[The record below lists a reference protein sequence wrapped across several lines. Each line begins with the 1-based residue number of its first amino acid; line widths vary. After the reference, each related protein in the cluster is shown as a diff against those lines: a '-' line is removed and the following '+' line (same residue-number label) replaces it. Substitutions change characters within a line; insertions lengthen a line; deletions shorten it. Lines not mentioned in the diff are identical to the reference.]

1 MVDEVWASYR
11 FIAIADTAEPEGIR
25 VIDLGAGHASA
36 GTTLCG
42 RIIEMLKAE
51 SLLNESVGAGYI
63 ERNWPPALK
72 ASGTWPLSGLRQSFL
87 NGALTRLLDPDS
99 VLKGKVCEFV
109 GKGEFG
115 LGSGQRTDGSFERV
129 WFEEHVDPA
138 DVTFDKDVFLLAKA
152 TAKKSK
158 AAPVTGG
165 TSDPGP
171 TPEPTPEPDPSPPP
185 QPDPVPVPSASVIR
199 VTGAI
204 PPELWNRLGTRLLPK
219 LRICG
224 DLRVEVGFSATVDTN
239 LAAGVAAEINQAL
252 DELGVRDRIEVQ
264 VINQ

>member
-1 MVDEVWASYR
+1 
-11 FIAIADTAEPEGIR
+11 
-25 VIDLGAGHASA
+25 
-36 GTTLCG
+36 
-42 RIIEMLKAE
+42 MLKAE

-72 ASGTWPLSGLRQSFL
+72 ASGAWPLSGLRQSFL

-109 GKGEFG
+109 GKGDFG
-115 LGSGQRTDGSFERV
+115 LGSGQRPDGGFDRV

-138 DVTFDKDVFLLAKA
+138 DVTFDKDVFLLTKA

-158 AAPVTGG
+158 VAPVTSG
-165 TSDPGP
+165 TSDPAP
-171 TPEPTPEPDPSPPP
+171 IPEPTPEPKLIPEPSP
-185 QPDPVPVPSASVIR
+185 DLGSAPTTSVIR

-219 LRICG
+219 LRACA
-224 DLRVEVGFSATVDTN
+224 DLRVEVGFSATVDTS
-239 LAAGVAAEINQAL
+239 LAASVAAEINQAL
-252 DELGVRDRIEVQ
+252 DELGVRDKVEVKLISQ
-264 VINQ
+264 